1 MQSKVRGFQAHDTE
15 DTSMDL
21 LLDAHILYLPSS
33 MHCRFVSRPYILSAE
48 SIHMTQFCRVYFT
61 FGLS

>member
-1 MQSKVRGFQAHDTE
+1 MQSKITGFQAHDTE

-33 MHCRFVSRPYILSAE
+33 MHRRFVSRPYILTAE
-48 SIHMTQFCRVYFT
+48 SIHMTQFYRVYFT
-61 FGLS
+61 FGVT